1 MTSLNERIDKSEIV
15 GIFNDPQPIPRRV
28 PDYMRK
34 KGGAWYWTGAMIMV
48 TFMYEVLTGLVILF
62 YYQPANAY
70 ASTMNFVN
78 SVPFGSL
85 ILTTHLYGAYAM
97 IVFIYIHLLRNLF
110 VGAYKKPRKN
120 QWFTGVILLLLT
132 LGVGFFGYSMSGDVL
147 SADATD
153 VGRGIAAAVPYIG
166 DYLKRMFFGNGTP
179 LSLFHW
185 MLGWHIVLAAG
196 IGLLFGIHFFMAERN
211 TIMPKRSESN
221 YAAPLVDK
229 ESPSYK
235 PWYPYNLLYMG
246 EISMLVFAAI
256 ILIPSILASLPNV
269 PALLSPFPQVAPSS
283 PLASTVPPYPPWFL
297 LFVYKAMDFDMVV
310 GIGPFWGTIIFAGL
324 PAIYLLLLPYLDT
337 GKTLKMT
344 ERPITVSFGIIGV
357 LYMIGL
363 SIWGALTPG
372 VAIPDWQVALFF
384 FGIGFVVL
392 AIVGL
397 AVKYI
402 KADKVKVYQPEKLYL
417 IITLMGFSAFGTG
430 ALLYPSIF
438 GGYNL
443 YQVPEILLA
452 MFTALLAVA
461 AFWHMSFASESRNE
475 IAGTKHMPAK
485 AYAVLAAFFT
495 GSAIVLLFIIS
506 GIDPSTASN
515 SAGYGVGLGL
525 MFLLAGALMKIY
537 RASEYGE

>member
-1 MTSLNERIDKSEIV
+1 MTLDKIIENSEIV
-15 GIFNDPQPIPRRV
+15 GVFNDPQPIPRRV

-34 KGGAWYWTGAMIMV
+34 KGGAWYWTGAMIMT

-70 ASTMNFVN
+70 GSTMDFVN
-78 SVPFGSL
+78 TVPFGSL

-153 VGRGIAAAVPYIG
+153 VGRGIAAAVPVVG

-185 MLGWHIVLAAG
+185 MLGWHIVLAAS
-196 IGLLFGIHFFMAERN
+196 IGLLFGIHFFLAERN

-221 YAAPLVDK
+221 YTAPLVDK
-229 ESPSYK
+229 EKPEYK

-246 EISMLVFAAI
+246 EITLLVFSAI

-269 PALLSPFPQVAPSS
+269 PALLSPFPQVAPTS
-283 PLASTVPPYPPWFL
+283 PLAATVPPYPPWFL

-310 GIGPFWGTIIFAGL
+310 GMGPFWGTVIFAGL
-324 PAIYLLLLPYLDT
+324 PLFYLLLVPYFDSS
-337 GKTLKMT
+337 KSLKMT
-344 ERPITVSFGIIGV
+344 DRPITLAFGIIGV
-357 LYMIGL
+357 LYMVGL

-372 VAIPDWQVALFF
+372 VAIPNWQVALFF
-384 FGIGFVVL
+384 FGIGGAVL
-392 AIVGL
+392 FIVEL
-397 AVKYI
+397 AVKFVKEGRI
-402 KADKVKVYQPEKLYL
+402 KVYQPEKLYL
-417 IITLMGFSAFGTG
+417 LITLMGFSAFGTG
-430 ALLYPSIF
+430 ALLVPSIL

-443 YQVPEILLA
+443 YQVPEIMLA

-461 AFWHMSFASESRNE
+461 AFWHMSFASKDRDERSVTSGRMS
-475 IAGTKHMPAK
+475 TKVYTAI
-485 AYAVLAAFFT
+485 AAFFAA
-495 GSAIVLLFIIS
+495 SAIVLLFIIS
-506 GIDPSTASN
+506 GIDPSTPTH
-515 SAGYGVGLGL
+515 SAGYGIGLGL
-525 MFLLAGALMKIY
+525 LFLVAGAILKIY